1 MMLPHHYEKISG
13 VPSGTPSSFF
23 RVTVGLNRSVP
34 AAKSLETACSPRVGK
49 APSAGS
55 IQETTVSRTLRL

>member
-1 MMLPHHYEKISG
+1 MMLPHHYEKISALRA
-13 VPSGTPSSFF
+13 SSFF

-34 AAKSLETACSPRVGK
+34 AAESLETACSPRVGK

-55 IQETTVSRTLRL
+55 IQETTVSRTLRLSC